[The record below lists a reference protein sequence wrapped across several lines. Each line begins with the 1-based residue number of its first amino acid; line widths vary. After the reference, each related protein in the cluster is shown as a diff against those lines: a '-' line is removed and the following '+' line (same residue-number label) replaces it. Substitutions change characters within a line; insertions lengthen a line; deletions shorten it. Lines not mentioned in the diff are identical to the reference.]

1 MIDNVLKPRVPRKTQ
16 VDRKIDAKLI
26 CLGQE
31 LGAGHTRIF
40 LFRIFLKIKININMM
55 AYFLV

>member
-16 VDRKIDAKLI
+16 VDRKIDPKLI

-40 LFRIFLKIKININMM
+40 LFRVF
-55 AYFLV
+55 